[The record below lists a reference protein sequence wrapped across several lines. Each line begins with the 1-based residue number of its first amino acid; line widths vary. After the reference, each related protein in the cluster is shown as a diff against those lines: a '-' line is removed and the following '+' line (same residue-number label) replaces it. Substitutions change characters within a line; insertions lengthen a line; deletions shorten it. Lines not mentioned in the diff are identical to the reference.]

1 MTECDQV
8 LYVIE
13 LFVRE
18 VEMRDALTQSTS
30 EIDSDEWSSHEPEI
44 VWRTACTGG
53 LTNFKTKLIVNIHVD
68 TVLMMRDKWANIGSH
83 MYTCT
88 GTCITN
94 QG

>member
-44 VWRTACTGG
+44 VWRQRR
-53 LTNFKTKLIVNIHVD
+53 VV
-68 TVLMMRDKWANIGSH
+68 
-83 MYTCT
+83 
-88 GTCITN
+88 
-94 QG
+94 